1 MQAVLA
7 KRTRSSREGSES
19 ANDSADVAPLIT
31 WKGGGS
37 LPGLLSHDY

>member
-1 MQAVLA
+1 MHAALT

-37 LPGLLSHDY
+37 TWALFS